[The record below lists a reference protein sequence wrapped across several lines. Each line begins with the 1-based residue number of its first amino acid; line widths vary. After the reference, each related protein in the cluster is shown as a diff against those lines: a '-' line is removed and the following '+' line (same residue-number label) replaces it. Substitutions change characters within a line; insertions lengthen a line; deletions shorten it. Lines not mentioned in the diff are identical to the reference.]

1 MTPEP
6 GETGE
11 TDESRARVTRAPL
24 RIGIVCFSTFGGSGV
39 VAAEIATS
47 LARRGHAVHVF
58 SDEVPGRL
66 DPARANVAFHRVAPA
81 SYPQLKHS
89 PYTLALTSMIVEV
102 SRRERLDVI
111 HAHYAI
117 PHAVSAHLAR
127 EVLAADPA
135 GRTAA
140 PRLVTTLHGTDN
152 TLVGSDPSFLPLTR
166 FSIVASDAVTTPSAW
181 LARATHETLGVPD
194 TVAIEMIPNFVDA
207 GRFRPAGDGGRR
219 LPEQP
224 VVVHVS
230 NFRPVKRVH
239 DVIAVFARL
248 RAARPARLRLVGD
261 GPERSQIAAQVAALG
276 LAADVEFLG
285 EGVDLPAVLGDADLF
300 LLPSETES
308 FGLAALEAM
317 ACGVPVIASA
327 VGGLPEVIPE
337 GEVGFLCPLG
347 DVEAMAE
354 AARRLLG
361 DADLHR
367 RLSLAARRLAETRY
381 RVEPAV
387 DRYVAL
393 YRRVLGG
400 SPRT

>member
-1 MTPEP
+1 M
-6 GETGE
+6 
-11 TDESRARVTRAPL
+11 
-24 RIGIVCFSTFGGSGV
+24 
-39 VAAEIATS
+39 VAAEIAAS

-66 DPARANVAFHRVAPA
+66 DPARANVTFHRVAPA

-127 EVLAADPA
+127 EVLAADAA
-135 GRTAA
+135 GRAAA
-140 PRLVTTLHGTDN
+140 PRLVTTLHGTDI

-194 TVAIEMIPNFVDA
+194 TVAIEIIPNFVDA
-207 GRFRPAGDGGRR
+207 ERFRPAGLDARP

-239 DVIAVFARL
+239 DVVDVFARL
-248 RAARPARLRLVGD
+248 RAARPA
-261 GPERSQIAAQVAALG
+261 
-276 LAADVEFLG
+276 
-285 EGVDLPAVLGDADLF
+285 
-300 LLPSETES
+300 
-308 FGLAALEAM
+308 
-317 ACGVPVIASA
+317 ASA
-327 VGGLPEVIPE
+327 WWATVPSGHASRNRSPPWASAPTSSFSASRSTFRPSCATPIFFCSPAR
-337 GEVGFLCPLG
+337 PR
-347 DVEAMAE
+347 ASAWPRWRRWP
-354 AARRLLG
+354 AASR
-361 DADLHR
+361 
-367 RLSLAARRLAETRY
+367 
-381 RVEPAV
+381 
-387 DRYVAL
+387 
-393 YRRVLGG
+393 
-400 SPRT
+400 

>member
-1 MTPEP
+1 MSRPT
-6 GETGE
+6 GNSNETG
-11 TDESRARVTRAPL
+11 DPAARTTRPL

-66 DPARANVAFHRVAPA
+66 DPTSANVTFHRVAPA
-81 SYPQLKHS
+81 AYPQLKHS
-89 PYTLALTSMIVEV
+89 LYTLALTSMIVEI
-102 SRRERLDVI
+102 SRRERLDVV

-127 EVLAADPA
+127 EVLADDA
-135 GRTAA
+135 GGRAAA
-140 PRLVTTLHGTDN
+140 PRLVTTLHGTDI

-194 TVAIEMIPNFVDA
+194 TVAIDIIPNFVDA
-207 GRFRPAGDGGRR
+207 ERFQPATAGGRP
-219 LPEQP
+219 LPAVP

-239 DVIAVFARL
+239 DVVDVFARL
-248 RAARPARLRLVGD
+248 RAVRPARLRLVGD
-261 GPERSQIAAQVAALG
+261 GPERPRIAAQVAALG
-276 LAADVEFLG
+276 LGADVDFLG
-285 EGVDLPAVLGDADLF
+285 ERVDLPGVLGDADLF

-308 FGLAALEAM
+308 FGLAALEAL

-327 VGGLPEVIPE
+327 VGGLPEVLPE
-337 GEVGFLCPLG
+337 GEVGFLCPVG
-347 DVEAMAE
+347 DVEAMAA
-354 AARRLLG
+354 AARRLLD
-361 DADLHR
+361 DAELHR

-387 DRYVAL
+387 DRYVAV
-393 YRRVLGG
+393 YRRVLTDR
-400 SPRT
+400 PRA